1 MNEQEFA
8 QRLRQYR
15 KDKGMTQQELA
26 DKLGV
31 SNKTVSRW
39 ESGSYPDVAT
49 LVALARAL
57 GVTVDELLDP
67 KTPVR
72 TLQKSD
78 WQNLLSFAFAIGGGL
93 LFYLLGQFV
102 PLPLCWMLYLGSLAY
117 GIYLQAHYTY
127 HTRWFQLGVWIMV
140 LFVSGSVAG
149 MLLTGVVVQFGVS
162 SVESLLVNDI
172 NLLLQDYWSG
182 YWNGRLVLS
191 VLLYCLVWIGLTLGI
206 GDLTIFLAKRLARE
220 PESSA
225 ALPAFSRKDLPR
237 LYLSRTSFRWS
248 KAIPAL
254 APLILMGYWC
264 LFWRGDLPRWW
275 YLFQRE
281 SYTQIWVV
289 VSLLTLLPLL
299 KKGNRGMLVPAV
311 LVALVDLQFS
321 RMLVY
326 PRVYSDY
333 SDQVMINGTGGLGN
347 VGYHSFGQASKELVI
362 FAIVLALLY
371 LICCFL
377 AFRMTPKE
385 EKKEET
391 TADEEGSF

>member
-102 PLPLCWMLYLGSLAY
+102 PLPLCWMLYLGCLAY

-149 MLLTGVVVQFGVS
+149 MLLTGAAVLFGIS
-162 SVESLLVNDI
+162 SAETFLTNQI
-172 NLLLQDYWSG
+172 GMLLQGDVD
-182 YWNGRLVLS
+182 GRLLA
-191 VLLYCLVWIGLTLGI
+191 VLLMWTMIWLILTAALGL
-206 GDLTIFLAKRLARE
+206 LTAFVAKQLARE
-220 PESSA
+220 PASGSV
-225 ALPAFSRKDLPR
+225 LPNLAKEQLPR
-237 LYLSRTSFRWS
+237 LCFRRASFHWS
-248 KAIPAL
+248 KAVPAL
-254 APLILMGYWC
+254 APLVLMGYWC
-264 LFWRGDLPRWW
+264 LFWRDDLPGWLYVSQKEL
-275 YLFQRE
+275 YLPVWAG
-281 SYTQIWVV
+281 I
-289 VSLLTLLPLL
+289 SLLILLPLL
-299 KKGNRGMLVPAV
+299 KKGRRGLLIPAV
-311 LVALVDLQFS
+311 LLALTSRGFS
-321 RMLVY
+321 GLLVY
-326 PRVYSDY
+326 PRAYSLISQKMVVDKT
-333 SDQVMINGTGGLGN
+333 NGLLSGN
-347 VGYHSFGQASKELVI
+347 HIYFGQAGAELMV
-362 FAIVLALLY
+362 FAVVLALLY
-371 LICCFL
+371 LACCFL
-377 AFRMTPKE
+377 SIRYVPKE
-385 EKKEET
+385 EKQEQS
-391 TADEEGSF
+391 AAGEGDTF